1 MIKKLSYLVSGII
14 LSLNLAYADHDGY
27 EYARTFLD
35 LNDTLSGV
43 VEVNQ
48 DVGKAL
54 PTELLLLLTVMSG

>member
-1 MIKKLSYLVSGII
+1 MIKKISFFVSGVI

-43 VEVNQ
+43 VEG
-48 DVGKAL
+48 DIGR
-54 PTELLLLLTVMSG
+54 